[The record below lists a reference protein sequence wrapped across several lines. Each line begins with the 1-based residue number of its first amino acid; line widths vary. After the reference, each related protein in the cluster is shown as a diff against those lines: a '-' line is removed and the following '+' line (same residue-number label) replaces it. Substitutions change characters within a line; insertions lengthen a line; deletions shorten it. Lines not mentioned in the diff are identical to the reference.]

1 VAARPADADADAQY
15 YRAREPAIGSEKPDE
30 IGRTDFVRFRR
41 GRLYIGGGDLPALE
55 RSMHDELSVAF
66 DKGDSKA
73 TVEVT
78 KRLLAHDQTDI
89 RAHVLRGMALR
100 KMERT
105 AEADFHRGVALA
117 LLNSITNSGDGRSVK
132 TAWTVFQVK
141 EEYEVVKALGGL
153 VQSQSL
159 ISEGGRHFDVLEARR
174 PLDGGDT
181 IRVYFDVTELFAEQ
195 ARTLGAPR

>member
-1 VAARPADADADAQY
+1 
-15 YRAREPAIGSEKPDE
+15 
-30 IGRTDFVRFRR
+30 
-41 GRLYIGGGDLPALE
+41 
-55 RSMHDELSVAF
+55 MHDELSVAF